1 MCRVLINI
9 QYCLSIQYKWNS
21 SWSVMQSLK
30 KSSRSMPL
38 TTLIWRSVMACSA
51 GRQQLIITKATFT
64 PKLVC
69 ASKIPAI
76 HKFENQSKTD
86 MQPRMVSLM
95 VHWIVS
101 LCFACYHDRLTM
113 YSLCWK
119 EITKK
124 CSCTRFSVCCKL
136 QIKPC
141 AYPVLSVMIIMAL
154 MLIIINHVTWY
165 QRSPTVTG

>member
-1 MCRVLINI
+1 
-9 QYCLSIQYKWNS
+9 
-21 SWSVMQSLK
+21 
-30 KSSRSMPL
+30 MP
-38 TTLIWRSVMACSA
+38 C
-51 GRQQLIITKATFT
+51 
-64 PKLVC
+64 
-69 ASKIPAI
+69 KIAAI
-76 HKFENQSKTD
+76 HKLENQSKTD

-124 CSCTRFSVCCKL
+124 YSCTRFSVCCKL

-165 QRSPTVTG
+165 QRSPTVTGWYFTLIKNSHLWTYNPNCKHSYTHTLQHTNELGVYPFQILQVPYSWSIECNSV